1 MQDTFQEAISVQQLP
16 LALIPVQLLVLD
28 GAWSTPL
35 VELIGAAALCL
46 RMFALDNMVLRV
58 FAAVALYFV
67 MAAVLLTAF
76 LVTLLQWCSWCST
89 SHLL

>member
-16 LALIPVQLLVLD
+16 LASIPVQLLVSD
-28 GAWSTPL
+28 GALSTPL

-67 MAAVLLTAF
+67 MAAMLLAAF